1 MIDKVSQFV
10 LTSQQRDELLETFGS
25 LLKQKVTLQQSI
37 WEQKEQTKA
46 DNETLFLELLEIF
59 DALESLIS
67 YLSGDL
73 EADSQIFKKRLLK
86 SLSATQK
93 KLLILLEKKGVTLI
107 DFQGS
112 QPDFR
117 VCQVIA
123 QEVRKDLD
131 EQTITQVIRQGFWIE
146 DKVLR
151 PLEVITSKR
160 EIS

>member
-1 MIDKVSQFV
+1 MIKKVSQFV
-10 LTSQQRDELLETFGS
+10 LTSHQRDELLETFGS
-25 LLKQKVTLQQSI
+25 LLKEKVILQQSI
-37 WEQKEQTKA
+37 WEQKEQAKA

-73 EADSQIFKKRLLK
+73 EADSQRFKKRLLK

-107 DFQGS
+107 DFQDS

-123 QEVRKDLD
+123 QEVREDLD
-131 EQTITQVIRQGFWIE
+131 EQTITQVIRQGFWVE